1 MTKQTTAA
9 SMRVAIARVVRS
21 PQAGFYVHHLKPR
34 LPAAVWRPASSRL
47 LWLPAHASVIVV
59 ATLASAQRWL
69 PWPCLPLLSLMI
81 GLSFA
86 GLMFLG
92 HEVMHG
98 ALLRGRWARMLVGG
112 LCFAPL
118 CVSPHLWTLWHN
130 RIHHANANRI
140 DVDPDMYASLDTYRN
155 SRMARFTIDNFA
167 LGGRRWRG
175 LLSIVLGFSV
185 QSAKLLVTARA
196 RLRISPRAHV
206 CAIVETLAVSASWIA
221 IACAIGASA
230 FVFAFVLPVLVAN
243 AVVMSFIVTNHSLCS
258 ASDVNDPMISALSV
272 TTARWIEWL
281 TLDFGYH
288 VEHHLFP
295 AVSARHGRAI
305 RTAIL
310 ALWPERYQSMPL
322 LAALSRVFET
332 GRIYRASTTL
342 VDPRT
347 GGLWPTLSSADHLHE
362 SIEAVDAESVISS
375 RRAPR

>member
-1 MTKQTTAA
+1 M
-9 SMRVAIARVVRS
+9 V
-21 PQAGFYVHHLKPR
+21 
-34 LPAAVWRPASSRL
+34 
-47 LWLPAHASVIVV
+47 
-59 ATLASAQRWL
+59 
-69 PWPCLPLLSLMI
+69 

-98 ALLRGRWARMLVGG
+98 AVVRGRWVRMLVGG

-118 CVSPHLWTLWHN
+118 CVSPHLWTAWHN

-140 DVDPDMYASLDTYRN
+140 GVDPDMYASLDIYRT
-155 SRMARFTIDNFA
+155 SRAARFTIDNFA

-175 LLSIVLGFSV
+175 LLSVVLGFSV
-185 QSAKLLVTARA
+185 QSAEILVRARA
-196 RLRISPRAHV
+196 QLRISPSAHW
-206 CAIVETLAVSASWIA
+206 CAIVETLAVSALWIA
-221 IACAIGASA
+221 VASAIGASA
-230 FVFAFVLPVLVAN
+230 FVFAFALPLLVAN

-258 ASDVNDPMISALSV
+258 ATDVNDPLISALSV
-272 TTARWIEWL
+272 TAARWVEWL

-295 AVSARHGRAI
+295 AISARHGRAI

-310 ALWPERYQSMPL
+310 ALWPERYQSMPF

-332 GRIYRASTTL
+332 GRVYRDSTTL

-347 GGLWPTLSSADHLHE
+347 GGLWSTLSTPRASSLPGDHR
-362 SIEAVDAESVISS
+362 VISAAS
-375 RRAPR
+375 SKEMLDN